1 VRVVCVQQEEGRAV
15 RKLIRDYKPMS
26 HQVEASRFLL
36 EHRCGG
42 VVMDIGWGKTAAA
55 LDAVL
60 RLMKSKVIR
69 KILLVAPKRVCE
81 LTWPLE
87 IAEWRQFQHL
97 RTVFLHG
104 KDKDKLINESAE
116 IYLINPEGLEWLLKS
131 RAIGKI
137 KPDLLLVDESTMFK
151 NTTTKRFKLL
161 KVILKYFKRRW
172 IMTGEPAPKGLLD
185 LFGQV
190 FIIDM
195 GNALGQYVTH
205 YRYKYFQ
212 PAGFKG
218 YDWKLQDGADKL
230 IYERLRGVIC
240 RPKPDPRLKR
250 PKELLNPI
258 YFNLSDAAYK
268 VYCEIEDEMFSV
280 FKGQE
285 IKVANAAV
293 ATQKCR
299 QVTSGALYKSERA
312 NNTEWIHIHDDKM
325 EAMEGLIE
333 SLQGKPLF
341 LLYEFDHELQRITKK
356 FKNAVVFDGK
366 VRELEAIQ
374 RHWNNGEIELLL
386 AQPQSSGR
394 GLNLQKA
401 CSHVCWFT
409 LPWDL
414 EIYKQGN
421 GRIARQGAASKFV
434 SIHYLTAKNT
444 VDEYVISVLR
454 RKNRTQDD
462 LKLALQQLHN
472 DRRTKA

>member
-1 VRVVCVQQEEGRAV
+1 V
-15 RKLIRDYKPMS
+15 RKLIREYRPMS

-36 EHRCGG
+36 DNRCGG

-55 LDAVL
+55 LDAIV
-60 RLMKSKVIR
+60 RLMKAKSISR
-69 KILLVAPKRVCE
+69 TLLVAPKRVCE

-87 IAEWRQFQHL
+87 IVEWAQFRHL

-104 KDKDKLINESAE
+104 KDKDKLVSVSAD

-131 RAIGKI
+131 RAISKI

-161 KVILKYFKRRW
+161 KVALKYFKRRW
-172 IMTGEPAPKGLLD
+172 AMTGEPAPKGLLD

-190 FIIDM
+190 YIVDM
-195 GNALGQYVTH
+195 GNALGQYVTQ

-212 PAGFKG
+212 PTGFKG
-218 YDWKLQDGADKL
+218 YDWRLQPGADKL

-240 RPKPDPRLKR
+240 RPQPDPRLKR
-250 PKELLNPI
+250 PKELPNPI
-258 YFNLSDAAYK
+258 YFNLSDGARR
-268 VYCEIEDEMFSV
+268 VYREIEDEMFSV
-280 FKGQE
+280 FRGQE

-293 ATQKCR
+293 AMQKCR
-299 QVTSGALYKSERA
+299 QVTSGALYKSERVS
-312 NNTEWIHIHDDKM
+312 NTEWISIHDDKLVAL
-325 EAMEGLIE
+325 EELVE

-341 LLYEFDHELQRITKK
+341 LLYEFDHERQRILKR
-356 FKNAVVFDGK
+356 FKNAVVLEGK
-366 VRELEAIQ
+366 VKELESIE
-374 RHWNNGEIELLL
+374 RRWNSGKIELLL

-414 EIYKQGN
+414 EMFKQGT
-421 GRIARQGAASKFV
+421 GRIARQGAASKIV
-434 SIHYLTAKNT
+434 SVHYLIAKDT
-444 VDEYVISVLR
+444 VDEYVMSVLR
-454 RKNRTQDD
+454 RKNRTQNDF
-462 LKLALQQLHN
+462 KLALQELYN
-472 DRRTKA
+472 DRRTGT